1 MEEIRISHSSSPRIF
16 YYTPD
21 HNVPSWGIGMLY
33 THVRLLRSS
42 GIPAFVLHDRY
53 PFRPHWLQMNVS
65 REYLDRRS
73 FQPRPRDIVVIPEI
87 VADGAHVRAYSKKRF
102 LNIGCRRVVFVQ
114 GSSLIMA
121 GLGSAQNYRELGYEG
136 AIAVMPHIQAI
147 LERHFSTSAAVV
159 PPCVAPYFLADRLQ
173 ISSSH
178 RKRQIVLVPKMGCED
193 YEMMASFLRS
203 RLPGLGWRLIELK
216 DKSHRQVARVMQESA
231 FHLNVNCQESFNATV
246 PEAMAAGCIPICYE
260 AFGGR
265 DFLEDGKN
273 AYVFPNHHIFPLL
286 ERTLEL
292 VQRYDRMQSQLTAI
306 RRAGWATARRFSER
320 QTMKALLSYF
330 RPMLRV

>member
-1 MEEIRISHSSSPRIF
+1 
-16 YYTPD
+16 
-21 HNVPSWGIGMLY
+21 
-33 THVRLLRSS
+33 
-42 GIPAFVLHDRY
+42 
-53 PFRPHWLQMNVS
+53 
-65 REYLDRRS
+65 
-73 FQPRPRDIVVIPEI
+73 
-87 VADGAHVRAYSKKRF
+87 VADGTHVRAYSKKRF
-102 LNIGCRRVVFVQ
+102 HNIGCRRVVFVQ

-121 GLGSAQNYRELGYEG
+121 GLGGAQSYRELGYEG

-159 PPCVAPYFLADRLQ
+159 PPCVAPYFFADRLR
-173 ISSSH
+173 ISSNH
-178 RKRQIVLVPKMGCED
+178 RKRQIVLYPKMGCED
-193 YEMMASFLRS
+193 YTMMASFLRS

-246 PEAMAAGCIPICYE
+246 PEAMAAGCVPICYE

-273 AYVFPNHHIFPLL
+273 AFVFPNHHIFPLL

-292 VQRYDRMQSQLTAI
+292 VQRYDRMKGQLTAI

>member
-1 MEEIRISHSSSPRIF
+1 
-16 YYTPD
+16 
-21 HNVPSWGIGMLY
+21 MLY
-33 THVRLLRSS
+33 THVRLLCSS
-42 GIPAFVLHDRY
+42 GVPAFVLHDRS
-53 PFRPHWLQMNVS
+53 PFRPQWLKMNVP
-65 REYLDRRS
+65 REYLDRPS
-73 FQPRPRDIVVIPEI
+73 FRPRPSDIVVVPEI

-102 LNIGCRRVVFVQ
+102 LNIGCRRVAFVQ

-147 LERHFSTSAAVV
+147 LERHFSTLAAVV
-159 PPCVAPYFLADRLQ
+159 PPCIAPYFFADRSRV
-173 ISSSH
+173 SSNH
-178 RKRQIVLVPKMGCED
+178 RKRQIVLYPKMGCED
-193 YEMMASFLRS
+193 YKMMADFLRS
-203 RLPGLGWRLIELK
+203 RLPGLGWRLIELQ

-231 FHLNVNCQESFNATV
+231 FHVNVNCQESFNATV

-265 DFLEDGKN
+265 DFLEDSKN
-273 AYVFPNHHIFPLL
+273 AFVFPNHHIFPLL

-292 VQRYDRMQSQLTAI
+292 VRSYDRLQGRLTAI
-306 RRAGWATARRFSER
+306 RRAGLATARRFSER
-320 QTMKALLSYF
+320 QTLKALLSYF